1 MIPKTFDFKK
11 LALLYLSL
19 FAFFFSI
26 GVSVHSFAD
35 ASGVPVAVA
44 AASPAPVLAAGPVGQ
59 IAIPQIDVGS
69 VLINLATNYRTL
81 GVIGILS
88 LLTLLSVQAIK
99 SFVPDN
105 FGYKRLITVGVSLLY
120 SILSGLLIP
129 GSQVA
134 SVIVTVF
141 ITSGGAMSLY
151 EALKG
156 AGVIKSP
163 ADATATA
170 SPSTPAK

>member
-1 MIPKTFDFKK
+1 MNGKLKK
-11 LALLYLSL
+11 IGMVYFAI
-19 FAFFFSI
+19 FAFFMALGISLQSI
-26 GVSVHSFAD
+26 AD
-35 ASGVPVAVA
+35 TGVPVVA

-163 ADATATA
+163 PDAA
-170 SPSTPAK
+170 SSATPAAK